1 MNQNGLA
8 SASNGILTNVEINQ
22 DVAMRAELQ
31 NNLPL
36 PTKVVRSPED
46 SESAVLMSINSLR
59 PGQQKNSDTNRLYA
73 SGTNALSRRLFHE
86 SSPKSAFGP
95 PSPIRNTAM
104 KRPSSVVGS
113 PRKLSPPK
121 YRDRP
126 FSAVDPCMLK
136 HHPSDAAD
144 ALKNTVDDSKVLDQL
159 RPFRVAIIRRMQEKS
174 TERVSLQR
182 LHGILLGRDDDEGD
196 NIKTIAF
203 DSIGFDDNWTEEF
216 KLNEIIDVMISFF
229 KTKV

>member
-8 SASNGILTNVEINQ
+8 SASNGILTNLEINQ

-36 PTKVVRSPED
+36 PTKVICSPD
-46 SESAVLMSINSLR
+46 ASEAAAMMSINSLR

-95 PSPIRNTAM
+95 PSPIRRTAV

-113 PRKLSPPK
+113 PKKMSPQEC
-121 YRDRP
+121 RDRP
-126 FSAVDPCMLK
+126 FSAVDPSMLK
-136 HHPSDAAD
+136 HQLPSDAAVAFKSSTD
-144 ALKNTVDDSKVLDQL
+144 NFKQLDEL
-159 RPFRVAIIRRMQEKS
+159 RPFRVAIIRRMQEKTS
-174 TERVSLQR
+174 ERVSLQR
-182 LHGILLGRDDDEGD
+182 LHGILSGRDDDEGD

-203 DSIGFDDNWTEEF
+203 DSIGSNKNWTEEF
-216 KLNEIIDVMISFF
+216 KLNEIIDVMISFLD
-229 KTKV
+229 